1 MQDKR
6 SFAFSSFRTQRVTFF
21 LLALLLGL
29 LVYLERN
36 TLKKAPIDLVSLDT
50 ELQNHIDSLKLLE
63 NKEQIFSFNPNY
75 ISLSKGYALGLSLDE
90 IKRLHKFRELGKFAN
105 SIEEFKVVTQVSS
118 SWILKYSPFFKFPK
132 WVLDKELEKKKTTV
146 RKIKDINKATAKEL
160 MLIHGIGAVFS
171 NRIVKYR
178 ERVGGF
184 DLINQLHQVYG
195 LDSLVVSKIEEKYQ
209 VLIPPK
215 RDKIALAEVTLKY
228 LFEIPFL
235 SRNEA
240 KKIITLRTKN
250 KNISL
255 KSLQDQAVLDSLK
268 IERLALYL
276 Y

>member
-50 ELQNHIDSLKLLE
+50 ELQNHIDSLKL
-63 NKEQIFSFNPNY
+63 
-75 ISLSKGYALGLSLDE
+75 
-90 IKRLHKFRELGKFAN
+90 
-105 SIEEFKVVTQVSS
+105 
-118 SWILKYSPFFKFPK
+118 
-132 WVLDKELEKKKTTV
+132 LEKKKTTV

-276 Y
+276 